1 MLDITR
7 QALAQMACRC
17 VPRAPR
23 EHLRAPVQRH
33 AQRVARGHTQVV
45 PPRHL
50 APLVQRAQI
59 LLTGWAPSRDAP
71 QQLDLERVPI
81 RVTVGTT
88 ILETIQTVYQYAS
101 SVQRAQI
108 LLTGWVPPLRVQLQ
122 PVLERVHMR
131 VTVGTTILEMIQTV
145 YQYASSVQRAQI
157 LLTERPPSRDV
168 KGQLDL
174 ERAPIRVMLA
184 TR

>member
-108 LLTGWVPPLRVQLQ
+108 LLT
-122 PVLERVHMR
+122 
-131 VTVGTTILEMIQTV
+131 
-145 YQYASSVQRAQI
+145 
-157 LLTERPPSRDV
+157 ERPPSRDV